1 MFKKSVFIVAL
12 TIIAVVTVIVLFVTI
27 LYPKQTLP
35 TMSIDRVYNVTEAGQ
50 TVLVN
55 VTLRDVSST
64 LGCRGWML
72 NLTWNPNIAKLTTEE
87 VSQGPIPENQYVVLT
102 EGPFLRSAGT
112 TNFIVSYADNER
124 GEAVVYAM
132 LSDSGTNVSGTGVIL
147 MMNFTVVHVGTTT
160 IEFNPATSDSAQS
173 LVFDAQGNLLDHIE
187 TNGLITKEA
196 NPTDNMTYIPIIL
209 SIEIIVLTIVTALL
223 IYKGKVTS

>member
-1 MFKKSVFIVAL
+1 MSRKSVFIVVL
-12 TIIAVVTVIVLFVTI
+12 TVILAVTVIVLFVTI

-35 TMSIDRVYNVTEAGQ
+35 TMSIDKVYNVTEVGQ
-50 TVLVN
+50 MVLVN

-72 NLTWNPNIAKLTTEE
+72 NLTWNPNIAKLTTTE
-87 VSQGPIPENQYVVLT
+87 VSQGPIPETQYVALS

-112 TNFIVSYADNER
+112 TYFILNYADNDR
-124 GEAVVYAM
+124 GEAVLSAM
-132 LSDSGTNVSGTGVIL
+132 LLDSGTNVSGTGAIL
-147 MMNFTVVHVGTTT
+147 MMNFTVAHVGTTT
-160 IEFNPATSDSAQS
+160 IELNPVTSDSAQS
-173 LVFDAQGNLLDHIE
+173 LVFDAQGNPLDHIE

-209 SIEIIVLTIVTALL
+209 SIEIIVLPIITVLL
-223 IYKGKVTS
+223 IYKGKASS